1 MSETDWRELAVA
13 LAAALVYSESA
24 ELQSLKPNPTSRSVL
39 CSVPA
44 GQLAKHSARADAP
57 RPETLSRARAQKMH
71 IELTRLKLSRD
82 EHYSLAEKVL
92 GREVKSLTSLTE
104 SEALRVLNAAR
115 RRASERRAPQP
126 TSNEEANA
134 VLN

>member
-13 LAAALVYSESA
+13 LAAALVYSET
-24 ELQSLKPNPTSRSVL
+24 EPQSLESNPTDRSVL